1 MITLRKHAKVLKS
14 YREYLCY
21 LAESDEKF
29 IEAPGYPRHG
39 DAVYPAVLSDRV
51 FKNH

>member
-1 MITLRKHAKVLKS
+1 MIGRQKHVKTES

-29 IEAPGYPRHG
+29 IEYARYPRHG
-39 DAVYPAVLSDRV
+39 DAGVYPAVFRPGI
-51 FKNH
+51 